1 MKISGCLALVGGI
14 FFAINSLGLAS
25 ETPSNFAQVLNHTG
39 PTPPPFDTDPTDFD
53 IFLNLL
59 YAADLTP
66 LLNHTLTNGLTL
78 FVPNDEAIGLTLYH
92 VLGQYPTSEWA
103 TFEILQ
109 MYLQSHT
116 QNATAYLRY
125 LLAYHIVEATI
136 SIDMLRRLTAF
147 SAMNGEI
154 IRVNTS
160 IVTPLAALIDN
171 EPAIPDPRVIPGS
184 VDFSS
189 SAGMVHVIDGVMF
202 PHALISDPNLNTSVP
217 DLFPSFV
224 EILPTSEPEVAS
236 PGVQVTME
244 MSPEISDFP
253 EEIPSREPLISWS
266 YGYKSQ
272 DPSETPTPSASQLI
286 VSVPTYPSM
295 PSYSPLVTST
305 AASSLHTYKS
315 HHPMHSGYSSTS
327 TSPKAFDSI
336 SPSPPSPSPTYFK
349 EDGSIS
355 PSLSPP
361 DTDEYSGWST
371 SAIPSSHESMVPWSA
386 SFSPTMESSNYPWPS
401 SLVYSPEET
410 EESEPTPDQASPEF
424 TAFLSPSL
432 EIESNEAGTSREPQ
446 VDMSPSQVISAI
458 ASPSLE
464 ESPFVAKM
472 TNSPQYDREVQRSQK
487 SRFFRKTRLA
497 TEHACFPA
505 NAMVHLENGT
515 MIEMEKL
522 SAGTHIHVSQT
533 TLSPVYMFTHRRKN
547 IRYAFAELRTVDGHV
562 LTVSMGHYIYANNLL
577 VAAGDVKIGDTLRT
591 LDGDSPISDIRV
603 VMKKGLFSPHTVHG
617 DLVINRVVV
626 SSYTTTLPPQVFHH
640 LLAPVRWAVQ
650 RGWAVEPFG
659 SVLYDGI
666 PSVRDFI
673 LRSHK
678 QKARIEEASS

>member
-1 MKISGCLALVGGI
+1 MLSGFFVLFGGI
-14 FFAINSLGLAS
+14 FFAISGLGLAS

-39 PTPPPFDTDPTDFD
+39 STPPPFDADPTDFD

-59 YAADLTP
+59 YVADLTP
-66 LLNHTLTNGLTL
+66 LLNHTLSNGLTL

-125 LLAYHIVEATI
+125 LLAYHIVEATM
-136 SIDMLRRLTAF
+136 SIDMLRRMTVFRAI
-147 SAMNGEI
+147 NGEI

-171 EPAIPDPRVIPGS
+171 EPAIPDPRVIPGR
-184 VDFSS
+184 VDLSS

-202 PHALISDPNLNTSVP
+202 PHALISDPNLNTTVP
-217 DLFPSFV
+217 DLYPYFM

-244 MSPEISDFP
+244 MSPEISNFP
-253 EEIPSREPLISWS
+253 EEIPSKEPLISWS

-272 DPSETPTPSASQLI
+272 NPSESPSPSASQLI

-305 AASSLHTYKS
+305 PASSLYPYKS
-315 HHPMHSGYSSTS
+315 HHSMHSGYPSTS
-327 TSPKAFDSI
+327 TSPKAFDSV
-336 SPSPPSPSPTYFK
+336 SMSPPSPSPTHFIEY
-349 EDGSIS
+349 SSVS
-355 PSLSPP
+355 PSLSPSV
-361 DTDEYSGWST
+361 TDEYNGWTVSAVPSQESMASWST
-371 SAIPSSHESMVPWSA
+371 

-401 SLVYSPEET
+401 SLAYSPEET
-410 EESEPTPDQASPEF
+410 EGSTPAPDQASPEF
-424 TAFLSPSL
+424 SAFLSPSL
-432 EIESNEAGTSREPQ
+432 EFESNEAETSTEPQ
-446 VDMSPSQVISAI
+446 VDVSPSQVISAI

-464 ESPFVAKM
+464 ESPFVTKM
-472 TNSPQYDREVQRSQK
+472 TNSPQYDREVRRSRK
-487 SRFFRKTRLA
+487 SKFFRKTRLA

-505 NAMVHLENGT
+505 NAVVHLENGT
-515 MIEMEKL
+515 MIEMETL
-522 SAGTHIHVSQT
+522 SAGTHIHVSKT
-533 TLSPVYMFTHRRKN
+533 TLSPVYMFTHRRKD

-577 VAAGDVKIGDTLRT
+577 VAAGDVKIGDMLRT

-603 VMKKGLFSPHTVHG
+603 VMRKGLFSPHTIHG

-626 SSYTTTLPPQVFHH
+626 SSYTTTLPPQVFHR
-640 LLAPVRWAVQ
+640 LLAPVRWVVQ
-650 RGWAVEPFG
+650 CGWAVEPLG

-666 PSVRDFI
+666 PSARDFI
-673 LRSHK
+673 LRSLG
-678 QKARIEEASS
+678 QKSRIEEASS